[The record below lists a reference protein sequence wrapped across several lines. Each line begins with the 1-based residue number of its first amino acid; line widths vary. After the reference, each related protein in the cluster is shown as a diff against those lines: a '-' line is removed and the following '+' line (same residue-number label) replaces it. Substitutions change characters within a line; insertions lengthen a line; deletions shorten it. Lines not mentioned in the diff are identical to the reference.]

1 MFTFS
6 KLSIDVFKDKL
17 AETASSVADGA
28 KTLSNNVADGAKN
41 LSVTVTDST
50 KNLSNS
56 IADGLTSAQSTVSS
70 GAEEL
75 WAQHGDTVE
84 KIVVDG
90 LIDVA
95 EDKLNDQEFV
105 LSSFETIYELLPTPI
120 RLVISRDY
128 FLRKCFAQKE
138 ILHTKVLTVKS
149 QRTEALPSK
158 IEENT
163 IKHATKIDS

>member
-6 KLSIDVFKDKL
+6 KKSIDIFKEKL
-17 AETASSVADGA
+17 ADTANSVADSA
-28 KTLSNNVADGAKN
+28 KTFSNNVTDGASN
-41 LSVTVTDST
+41 LAVTVSDQT

-56 IADGLTSAQSTVSS
+56 IADGLTSAQTSVSS
-70 GAEEL
+70 SAEEL

-95 EDKLNDQEFV
+95 EDKLNDQEFI

-138 ILHTKVLTVKS
+138 VIHAKVLTVKS
-149 QRTEALPSK
+149 QRTEVMTSSDKPNGNELLP
-158 IEENT
+158 
-163 IKHATKIDS
+163 